1 LGLEIVNEDSSLDL
15 DEYAENLP
23 GLRRFSI
30 VSVAGAGL
38 GECWPAQQRA
48 KKNTDSKT
56 FSDHSGRSENQQ

>member
-1 LGLEIVNEDSSLDL
+1 MNDDSSLDL

-30 VSVAGAGL
+30 VSVTGAGL

-48 KKNTDSKT
+48 KKKNTDSKIMR
-56 FSDHSGRSENQQ
+56 DHRRHVCS